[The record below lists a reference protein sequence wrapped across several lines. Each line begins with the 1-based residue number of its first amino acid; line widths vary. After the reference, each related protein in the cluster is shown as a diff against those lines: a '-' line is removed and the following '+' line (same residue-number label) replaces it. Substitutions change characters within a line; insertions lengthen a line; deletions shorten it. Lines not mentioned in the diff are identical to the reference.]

1 MRCLTLEDVMGL
13 LSELDEI
20 AGTLRWM
27 ASEGGCGEP
36 RDYVLQL
43 LAGRLEA
50 IAEMID
56 GSEVA
61 RRALAEETPRS
72 PDSAGRDG

>member
-1 MRCLTLEDVMGL
+1 MGL

-27 ASEGGCGEP
+27 ASDGGCDEP
-36 RDYVLQL
+36 RGYVLQL

-50 IAEMID
+50 IAEVID
-56 GSEVA
+56 SCEVA
-61 RRALAEETPRS
+61 RRALVEEMPQSLGNAE
-72 PDSAGRDG
+72 RDG